1 MKKINLNKIRINW
14 KIKLAV
20 LIVLLIALAV
30 LINQAAKAVAS
41 WFDTHTIQWNQIIS
55 VTIKP
60 PFEIKKREV
69 PAEKVI
75 EVVEKIP
82 EPQDLKTDIEKY
94 IYQKWGIENYKLAI
108 SIFTAESGLRE
119 DVWHINN
126 NGTIDY
132 GIAQINSVNW
142 KLEGCSLKEI
152 VFARGN
158 LDCAYKLW
166 DRANGIEGDGV
177 GSFKAWSV
185 ARNGRF
191 LDFLK

>member
-1 MKKINLNKIRINW
+1 M

-20 LIVLLIALAV
+20 LIAILIALLAS
-30 LINQAAKAVAS
+30 LNQLAKAITR
-41 WFDTHTIQWNQIIS
+41 WFDTYTVQWNQVLSI
-55 VTIKP
+55 TIKP
-60 PFEIKKREV
+60 PFEIKKREI
-69 PAEKVI
+69 PAERVI

-94 IYQKWGIENYKLAI
+94 IYEKWGIENYKLAI
-108 SIFTAESGLRE
+108 SIFTAESGLQE
-119 DVWHINN
+119 DAWHINS

-132 GIAQINSVNW
+132 GVAQINSVNW

-152 VFARGN
+152 VFAKGN

-166 DRANGIEGDGV
+166 DRANGIEGDGI
-177 GSFKAWSV
+177 GSFRAWSV
-185 ARNGRF
+185 AKNGRF

>member
-1 MKKINLNKIRINW
+1 MKKAYIILSRKTKLMIIFILSSLSLFLGFEASKRI
-14 KIKLAV
+14 
-20 LIVLLIALAV
+20 
-30 LINQAAKAVAS
+30 VA
-41 WFDTHTIQWNQIIS
+41 WFDTHTIQFNQIVSI
-55 VTIKP
+55 TIKP
-60 PFEIKKREV
+60 PFEIKRREV
-69 PAEKVI
+69 PAERVI

-94 IYQKWGIENYKLAI
+94 IFERWGIENYKLAI
-108 SIFTAESGLRE
+108 SIFTAESGLQE
-119 DVWHINN
+119 DAWHINS

-132 GIAQINSVNW
+132 GVAQINSVNW

-152 VFARGN
+152 VYARGN

-166 DRANGIEGDGV
+166 DRANGIEGDGI